1 MNNNV
6 RSELRILALKL
17 RDLRNFILIQKEY
30 DKERF
35 LKEIGEIKDKI
46 QDIEMDEREKYDNLS
61 EGLKMS
67 ERGDDIYNAF
77 ITLND
82 VVSTLE
88 EISDTKEELIKTR
101 INESLEYISEV
112 TGDTGTAFEEKL
124 LREPVKEQA

>member
-30 DKERF
+30 DKEGF

-77 ITLND
+77 ITLSD

-88 EISDTKEELIKTR
+88 EIKDTKEELIKTR
-101 INESLEYISEV
+101 INESLGYIAEV
-112 TGDTGTAFEEKL
+112 TNDTGTAFEEKL
-124 LREPVKEQA
+124 LREPAQKPA

>member
-30 DKERF
+30 DKEGL

-77 ITLND
+77 ITLSD

-88 EISDTKEELIKTR
+88 EIKDTKEELIKTR
-101 INESLEYISEV
+101 INESLGYIAEV
-112 TGDTGTAFEEKL
+112 TNDTGTAFEEKL
-124 LREPVKEQA
+124 LREPTQKPA